1 MTFFLNSLLVLLTF
15 LACYAEPIY
24 LSFFPLKP
32 DEVVPFSIRTQRVF
46 QFDQEKALGG
56 KREMA
61 VSQYVPLYNYLPDKL
76 LETKARMKAFEA
88 GVAALQGSKPSG
100 VKSFVED
107 MKTDH
112 GIDLSPEIVG
122 KLLRYRDLKNLITG
136 VATIQAS
143 IMMERIVED
152 SNPFKGKKVV
162 EVLHPG
168 PAGMVTHPVSELI
181 TLEAARVSLLE
192 KSRQLF
198 WQVDESILTPVVEV
212 AAQAL
217 QANMKYDQAENDAR
231 IEEIIGRYPSKVIEY
246 RPGMILLPLGKSL
259 SEEDTLLLAAYQ
271 EAAKKDFYAK
281 APWVFVIALFSVIL
295 YNAFLQ
301 VTVKTDWRAEPPCR
315 LLLSLLILTIVTV
328 KLSLLFT
335 HLPVYVA
342 PFAML
347 PLLIVLLHND
357 RVSAVAT
364 TLTGAILI
372 SLFSGRSLEMLLFF
386 TFGGVAALLLPFQI
400 RKRFHVLFPSSVV
413 GIVNAFTVMVLST
426 DWGGV
431 NVFLDRLV
439 KSGSL
444 AQDAVFATLMRD
456 MGWAFAGGLLSGAL
470 AIVFLPLLEAGWQTA
485 STFKLARYAD
495 LQHPLMKDLLTKTP
509 ATYQH
514 SMSVAYLVQAVGEA
528 IGANVMLLRLGAYY
542 HDIGK
547 MAEPKFFVEN
557 QIGGRNPHEELD
569 PRESAKIIINHV
581 VNGEAMAK
589 EMKLPEV
596 ISDLIPQHHGTH
608 LVEYFYNKAAKA
620 NNEAAVSIGDF
631 RYPGP
636 KPQTIEAAI
645 LMIADAVEA
654 ASRSLED
661 PSREKIEKMIR
672 LIVMKRINDGQFDEC
687 DLSTR
692 QLARIVETLAGALEA
707 SMHSRVAYPWQEK
720 QKKVAAIAALK
731 QRVKA

>member
-1 MTFFLNSLLVLLTF
+1 MTFLLNSLLVILTF

-24 LSFFPLKP
+24 LSFFPIKP
-32 DEVVPFSIRTQRVF
+32 DGVVPFSIRPQRVF

-56 KREMA
+56 KRELA

-76 LETKARMKAFEA
+76 LQTKERMMKFEA
-88 GVAALQGSKPSG
+88 KVATLQSGKPSG
-100 VKSFVED
+100 VKVFAEY
-107 MKTDH
+107 MKDVYA
-112 GIDLSPEIVG
+112 IDLPQETVS
-122 KLLRYRDLKNLITG
+122 KLLRYRDLKNLING
-136 VATIQAS
+136 VETIQTS
-143 IMMERIVED
+143 IMMEKIVED
-152 SNPFKGKKVV
+152 PKPFKGKKAV
-162 EVLHPG
+162 EVLYPE
-168 PAGMVTHPVSELI
+168 PSGMVTHPVSELI
-181 TLEAARVSLLE
+181 TLEAARASLAE

-198 WQVDESILTPVVEV
+198 WQVDPDLLAPIVEV
-212 AAQAL
+212 ASQAL

-231 IEEIIGRYPSKVIEY
+231 IEEIIRRYPSKVIEY
-246 RPGMILLPLGKSL
+246 RPGMILLPVGKTL
-259 SEEDTLLLAAYQ
+259 SEEDTLLLAAYH
-271 EAAKKDFYAK
+271 EAIEKDFNGK
-281 APWVFVIALFSVIL
+281 APWILVIALFSVIL

-301 VTVKTDWRAEPPCR
+301 VTVKSEWRTEPPRR
-315 LLLSLLILTIVTV
+315 LLLSLLILTVVAV

-335 HLPVYVA
+335 SLPVYVA

-347 PLLIVLLHND
+347 PLLIILLHND
-357 RVSAVAT
+357 RISAVAT

-372 SLFSGRSLEMLLFF
+372 SLFSGRTLEMVLFF
-386 TFGGVAALLLPFQI
+386 AFGGVAALLLPFHI

-413 GIVNAFTVMVLST
+413 GIVNAFTVLVFSM
-426 DWGGV
+426 DWGAL
-431 NVFLDRLV
+431 NVFLERLA
-439 KSGSL
+439 KSGFL
-444 AQDAVFATLMRD
+444 AQDTVFAALWRD
-456 MGWAFAGGLLSGAL
+456 MGWAFAGGLLSGGL

-485 STFKLARYAD
+485 SAFKLARYAD
-495 LQHPLMKDLLTKTP
+495 LQHALMKDLLTKTP

-557 QIGGRNPHEELD
+557 QTGGKNPHEELD

-581 VNGEAMAK
+581 INGEAMAK
-589 EMKLPEV
+589 EMKLPEA
-596 ISDLIPQHHGTH
+596 ISDLISQHHGTH

-620 NNEAAVSIGDF
+620 SHEAVVSMGDF

-636 KPQTIEAAI
+636 KPRSVEAAI
-645 LMIADAVEA
+645 LMTADAVEA

-661 PSREKIEKMIR
+661 PSRDKIEKMIR

-692 QLARIVETLAGALEA
+692 QLARIIETLVGALEA

>member
-1 MTFFLNSLLVLLTF
+1 MKFLLNSLLVILTF
-15 LACYAEPIY
+15 LACYVEPIY

-32 DEVVPFSIRTQRVF
+32 DGVVPFCIRSQRVF

-56 KREMA
+56 KRELA
-61 VSQYVPLYNYLPDKL
+61 ISQYVPLYNYLPDKL
-76 LETKARMKAFEA
+76 LETKERMKKFE
-88 GVAALQGSKPSG
+88 GKLAALQSGKPSG
-100 VKSFVED
+100 VKVFAEY
-107 MKTDH
+107 MKDVH
-112 GIDLSPEIVG
+112 GIDLPQETLS
-122 KLLRYRDLKNLITG
+122 KLLRYKDLKNLMSG
-136 VATIQAS
+136 VETIQDA

-152 SNPFKGKKVV
+152 PKPFKGKKAV
-162 EVLHPG
+162 EVLYPE
-168 PAGMVTHPVSELI
+168 PSGMVTHPVSELI
-181 TLEAARVSLLE
+181 TLEAARASLLE

-198 WQVDESILTPVVEV
+198 WQVDGDILAPIVEV
-212 AAQAL
+212 AEQAL

-246 RPGMILLPLGKSL
+246 RPGMTLLPLGKTL

-271 EAAKKDFYAK
+271 EAVEKDFYGK
-281 APWVFVIALFSVIL
+281 APWILVIALFSVIL

-301 VTVKTDWRAEPPCR
+301 VTVKTEWRTEPPCR
-315 LLLSLLILTIVTV
+315 LLLSLLILTVVAV

-335 HLPVYVA
+335 NLPVYVA

-347 PLLIVLLHND
+347 PLLIILLHSD
-357 RVSAVAT
+357 RISAVAT

-372 SLFSGRSLEMLLFF
+372 SLFSGRNLEMVLFF
-386 TFGGVAALLLPFQI
+386 AFGGVAALLLPFHI

-413 GIVNAFTVMVLST
+413 GVVNAFTVLIFSM
-426 DWGGV
+426 DWGTL
-431 NVFLDRLV
+431 NVFFERLA
-439 KSGSL
+439 KSGFL
-444 AQDAVFATLMRD
+444 APDTVFAVLWRD
-456 MGWAFAGGLLSGAL
+456 MGWAFAGGLLSGGL
-470 AIVFLPLLEAGWQTA
+470 AIVFLPLLEASWQTA
-485 STFKLARYAD
+485 STFKLTRYAD

-557 QIGGRNPHEELD
+557 QTGGRNPHEDLD

-581 VNGEAMAK
+581 VNGETMAK
-589 EMKLPEV
+589 EMKLPEA
-596 ISDLIPQHHGTH
+596 ISDLIPEHHGTH

-620 NNEAAVSIGDF
+620 SHEAVVSVGDF

-636 KPQTIEAAI
+636 KPRSIEAAV

-661 PSREKIEKMIR
+661 PDRERIEKMIR

-692 QLARIVETLAGALEA
+692 QLARIIETLVGALEA

-731 QRVKA
+731 HRVKV

>member
-1 MTFFLNSLLVLLTF
+1 MKFLLNSFLVILTF
-15 LACYAEPIY
+15 LACYAEPVY

-32 DEVVPFSIRTQRVF
+32 DSVVPFCIRSQRVF

-56 KREMA
+56 KRELA
-61 VSQYVPLYNYLPDKL
+61 VSQYVPLYNYLPDKVQ
-76 LETKARMKAFEA
+76 ETKARMKAFEA
-88 GVAALQGSKPSG
+88 KVATLRSG
-100 VKSFVED
+100 KSSGIKAFGEY
-107 MKTDH
+107 MKDAY
-112 GIDLSPEIVG
+112 GIDLPQETLSRLI
-122 KLLRYRDLKNLITG
+122 RYKDLKNLIAG
-136 VATIQAS
+136 VATIQES
-143 IMMERIVED
+143 IMTEKVVED
-152 SNPFKGKKVV
+152 PKPFKGKKAV
-162 EVLHPG
+162 EVLYPE
-168 PAGMVTHPVSELI
+168 PSGMVTHPVSELI
-181 TLEAARVSLLE
+181 TLEAARASLME

-198 WQVDESILTPVVEV
+198 WQVDEDILAPIVAV
-212 AAQAL
+212 AAKSL

-231 IEEIIGRYPSKVIEY
+231 IEEIIRRYPSKVIEY
-246 RPGMILLPLGKSL
+246 RPGMILLPVGKTM
-259 SEEDTLLLAAYQ
+259 SEEDSLLLASYQ
-271 EAAKKDFYAK
+271 EAVQKDFYRK
-281 APWVFVIALFSVIL
+281 VPWVLVIALFSVIL

-301 VTVKTDWRAEPPCR
+301 VIVKTEWRTEPPRR
-315 LLLSLLILTIVTV
+315 LLLSLLILTVLAV

-335 HLPVYVA
+335 NLPVYVA

-347 PLLIVLLHND
+347 PLLIILLHND
-357 RVSAVAT
+357 RISAVAT

-372 SLFSGRSLEMLLFF
+372 SLFSGRNLEMALFF
-386 TFGGVAALLLPFQI
+386 AFGGVAAVLFPFHI

-413 GIVNAFTVMVLST
+413 GIINAFIVMVFLM
-426 DWGGV
+426 DWGTLGV
-431 NVFLDRLV
+431 SFDRMF
-439 KSGSL
+439 KSGFL
-444 AQDAVFATLMRD
+444 NQGATYVALWRD
-456 MGWAFAGGLLSGAL
+456 MGWAFGGGIFSGAL
-470 AIVFLPLLEAGWQTA
+470 AIVFLPLLEASWQTA
-485 STFKLARYAD
+485 SAFKLARYAD
-495 LQHPLMKDLLTKTP
+495 LQHPLLKDLLTKTP

-547 MAEPKFFVEN
+547 MVEPKFFVEN
-557 QIGGRNPHEELD
+557 QTGGRNPHEELD
-569 PRESAKIIINHV
+569 PRESTKIIINHV
-581 VNGEAMAK
+581 VNGETMAR
-589 EMKLPEV
+589 EMKLPEA

-620 NNEAAVSIGDF
+620 SQDGVLSIGDF

-661 PSREKIEKMIR
+661 AGREKIEKMIR

-692 QLARIVETLAGALEA
+692 QLARVIETLIGALEA
-707 SMHSRVAYPWQEK
+707 SMHSRVAYPWQDK

-731 QRVKA
+731 RRAKA

>member
-1 MTFFLNSLLVLLTF
+1 MTFFLNSLLVILTF
-15 LACYAEPIY
+15 LVCYAEPIY

-32 DEVVPFSIRTQRVF
+32 DDVVPFSIRTQRVF

-76 LETKARMKAFEA
+76 LGTKAQMKAFETR
-88 GVAALQGSKPSG
+88 VAALQGSKPSG
-100 VKSFVED
+100 VKLFSD
-107 MKTDH
+107 YMKDAY
-112 GIDLSPEIVG
+112 GMDLPQETLN
-122 KLLRYRDLKNLITG
+122 KLLRYRDLKNLIAG
-136 VATIQAS
+136 VATIQES

-152 SNPFKGKKVV
+152 PEPFKGKKAV
-162 EVLHPG
+162 EVLYPE
-168 PAGMVTHPVSELI
+168 PSGMVTHPVSELI
-181 TLEAARVSLLE
+181 TLEKARGSLME
-192 KSRQLF
+192 KSRRLF
-198 WQVDESILTPVVEV
+198 WQVDEDILAPVVDIAV
-212 AAQAL
+212 LAL
-217 QANMKYDQAENDAR
+217 QANMHYDQAENGSR

-246 RPGMILLPLGKSL
+246 RPGMILLPLGKTL
-259 SEEDTLLLAAYQ
+259 SEEDILLLTAYQ
-271 EAAKKDFYAK
+271 EAVKKDFYGK
-281 APWVFVIALFSVIL
+281 APWVFLIALFSVIL

-301 VTVKTDWRAEPPCR
+301 ITVKTDWRAEPPRR

-335 HLPVYVA
+335 NLPVYLA

-372 SLFSGRSLEMLLFF
+372 SLFSGRSLEMVLFF
-386 TFGGVAALLLPFQI
+386 AFGGVAALLLPFHI

-413 GIVNAFTVMVLST
+413 GMVNAFMVMVLVT
-426 DWGGV
+426 DWGAV
-431 NVFLDRLV
+431 NVFLERV
-439 KSGSL
+439 AKSGSL

-485 STFKLARYAD
+485 STFKLSRYAD

-514 SMSVAYLVQAVGEA
+514 SMSVAYLVQAVGES

-557 QIGGRNPHEELD
+557 QAGGRNPHEEMD

-581 VNGEAMAK
+581 VNGETMAK
-589 EMKLPEV
+589 EMKLPEA

-620 NNEAAVSIGDF
+620 SHEAVVSVGDF

-636 KPQTIEAAI
+636 KPQSTEAAI

-692 QLARIVETLAGALEA
+692 QLARIVETLVGALEA

>member
-1 MTFFLNSLLVLLTF
+1 MKLLLNSLLVILTF

-32 DEVVPFSIRTQRVF
+32 DGVVPFCIRSQRVF

-56 KREMA
+56 KRQLA

-76 LETKARMKAFEA
+76 LEAKQKMKAFEA
-88 GVAALQGSKPSG
+88 KVASFQSGKPSG
-100 VKSFVED
+100 VKGFAEY
-107 MKTDH
+107 MKDAH
-112 GIDLSPEIVG
+112 GIVLPQETLS
-122 KLLRYRDLKNLITG
+122 KLLRYKDLKNLITG
-136 VATIQAS
+136 VSTIQAS
-143 IMMERIVED
+143 IMLERIVED
-152 SNPFKGKKVV
+152 PKPYKGKKAV
-162 EVLHPG
+162 EVLYPE
-168 PAGMVTHPVSELI
+168 PSGMVTHPVSELI
-181 TLEAARVSLLE
+181 TLDAARASLLE

-198 WQVDESILTPVVEV
+198 WQVDEDILAPIVEV

-231 IEEIIGRYPSKVIEY
+231 IEEIIRRYPSKVIEY
-246 RPGMILLPLGKSL
+246 RPGTILLPVGKIL

-271 EAAKKDFYAK
+271 EAVEKDFSGK
-281 APWVFVIALFSVIL
+281 APWILLIALFSVIF

-301 VTVKTDWRAEPPCR
+301 ITVKTEWRTEPPR
-315 LLLSLLILTIVTV
+315 GLLLSLLILTVVAV

-335 HLPVYVA
+335 NLPVYVA
-342 PFAML
+342 PFTML
-347 PLLIVLLHND
+347 PLLIILLHND
-357 RVSAVAT
+357 RISAVAT

-372 SLFSGRSLEMLLFF
+372 TLFAGRSLEMVLFF
-386 TFGGVAALLLPFQI
+386 AFGGLTALLLPFHI

-413 GIVNAFTVMVLST
+413 GVVNAFTVMVFLM
-426 DWGGV
+426 DWGAL
-431 NVFLDRLV
+431 NPFLERV
-439 KSGSL
+439 AKSGWLGQAILS
-444 AQDAVFATLMRD
+444 RD
-456 MGWAFAGGLLSGAL
+456 IPWAFAGGILSGAL

-485 STFKLARYAD
+485 STFKLTRYAD

-514 SMSVAYLVQAVGEA
+514 SMSVAYLVQAVGDA

-557 QIGGRNPHEELD
+557 QVGGRNPHEDLD

-581 VNGEAMAK
+581 VNGETMAR
-589 EMKLPEV
+589 EMKLPEA

-620 NNEAAVSIGDF
+620 SHEAVVSVGDF

-636 KPQTIEAAI
+636 KPRSIEGAI

-692 QLARIVETLAGALEA
+692 QLARIIETLAASLEA

-731 QRVKA
+731 HRVKA

>member
-1 MTFFLNSLLVLLTF
+1 
-15 LACYAEPIY
+15 
-24 LSFFPLKP
+24 
-32 DEVVPFSIRTQRVF
+32 
-46 QFDQEKALGG
+46 
-56 KREMA
+56 
-61 VSQYVPLYNYLPDKL
+61 
-76 LETKARMKAFEA
+76 
-88 GVAALQGSKPSG
+88 
-100 VKSFVED
+100 
-107 MKTDH
+107 
-112 GIDLSPEIVG
+112 
-122 KLLRYRDLKNLITG
+122 
-136 VATIQAS
+136 
-143 IMMERIVED
+143 
-152 SNPFKGKKVV
+152 
-162 EVLHPG
+162 
-168 PAGMVTHPVSELI
+168 MVTHPVSELI
-181 TLEAARVSLLE
+181 TLEAARASLLE

-198 WQVDESILTPVVEV
+198 WQVDEDILGPVVEI
-212 AAQAL
+212 AGQAL
-217 QANMKYDQAENDAR
+217 QANMTYDQAENDAR
-231 IEEIIGRYPSKVIEY
+231 IEEIIRRYPSKVIEY
-246 RPGMILLPLGKSL
+246 RPGMILLPVGKTL
-259 SEEDTLLLAAYQ
+259 SEEDVLLLAAYQ
-271 EAAKKDFYAK
+271 EAVEKDFDGK
-281 APWVFVIALFSVIL
+281 APWILVIALFSVML
-295 YNAFLQ
+295 YNAFLR
-301 VTVKTDWRAEPPCR
+301 VTVKTEWRTEPPRR
-315 LLLSLLILTIVTV
+315 LLLSLLILTVVTV

-335 HLPVYVA
+335 KLPVYVA

-347 PLLIVLLHND
+347 PLLIILLNND
-357 RVSAVAT
+357 RISAVAT

-372 SLFSGRSLEMLLFF
+372 SLFSARSLEMVLFF
-386 TFGGVAALLLPFQI
+386 AFGGVAALLLPFRI

-413 GIVNAFTVMVLST
+413 GIVNAFIVMVFLM
-426 DWGGV
+426 DWGAL
-431 NVFLDRLV
+431 NVFFERLA
-439 KSGSL
+439 KSGFP
-444 AQDAVFATLMRD
+444 AQDTVFAALGRD
-456 MGWAFAGGLLSGAL
+456 MGWAFAGGLLSGGL

-557 QIGGRNPHEELD
+557 QAGGRNPHEELD
-569 PRESAKIIINHV
+569 PRESARIIINHV
-581 VNGEAMAK
+581 VNGETMAK
-589 EMKLPEV
+589 EMKLPEA

-620 NNEAAVSIGDF
+620 SHEAVVSIGDF

-636 KPQTIEAAI
+636 KPRTIEGAI

-692 QLARIVETLAGALEA
+692 QLAIIIETLTGALEA

-731 QRVKA
+731 HRVKA

>member
-1 MTFFLNSLLVLLTF
+1 MTFLLNSLLVILTF

-32 DEVVPFSIRTQRVF
+32 DGVVPFSIRPQRVF

-56 KREMA
+56 KRELA
-61 VSQYVPLYNYLPDKL
+61 VSQYVPLYNYLPAKL
-76 LETKARMKAFEA
+76 LETKERMKKFEA
-88 GVAALQGSKPSG
+88 KVAALQIGKPSG
-100 VKSFVED
+100 
-107 MKTDH
+107 MKVFAEYMKDAH
-112 GIDLSPEIVG
+112 GIDLPQETLS
-122 KLLRYRDLKNLITG
+122 KLLRYRDLKNLISG
-136 VATIQAS
+136 VETIQAS

-152 SNPFKGKKVV
+152 PKPFKGKKAV
-162 EVLHPG
+162 EVLYPE
-168 PAGMVTHPVSELI
+168 PSGMVTHPVSELI
-181 TLEAARVSLLE
+181 TLEAARASLLD

-198 WQVDESILTPVVEV
+198 WQVDEDILAPIVEV
-212 AAQAL
+212 AGQAL

-231 IEEIIGRYPSKVIEY
+231 IEEIIRRYPSKVIEY
-246 RPGMILLPLGKSL
+246 RPGMILLPVGKTL
-259 SEEDTLLLAAYQ
+259 NEEDILLLAAYQ
-271 EAAKKDFYAK
+271 EAVEKDFYGK
-281 APWVFVIALFSVIL
+281 APWILVIALFCVIL

-301 VTVKTDWRAEPPCR
+301 VTVKSEWRTEPPRR
-315 LLLSLLILTIVTV
+315 LLLSLLILTVVAV

-335 HLPVYVA
+335 NLPVYVA

-347 PLLIVLLHND
+347 PLLIIVLHND
-357 RVSAVAT
+357 RISAVAT

-372 SLFSGRSLEMLLFF
+372 SLFSGRSLEMVLFF
-386 TFGGVAALLLPFQI
+386 AFGGVAALLLPFHI

-413 GIVNAFTVMVLST
+413 GIVNAFTVLVFSM
-426 DWGGV
+426 DWGSV
-431 NVFLDRLV
+431 NVFLERLA
-439 KSGSL
+439 KSGFL
-444 AQDAVFATLMRD
+444 AQDTVFAALWRD

-470 AIVFLPLLEAGWQTA
+470 AVVFLPLLEAGWQTA

-557 QIGGRNPHEELD
+557 QTGGRNPHEELD

-581 VNGEAMAK
+581 VNGETMAK
-589 EMKLPEV
+589 EMKLPEA

-620 NNEAAVSIGDF
+620 SHEAVVSVGDF

-636 KPQTIEAAI
+636 KPRSIEGAI

-654 ASRSLED
+654 ASRSLEE

-692 QLARIVETLAGALEA
+692 QLARIIETLAGALEA

-720 QKKVAAIAALK
+720 LKKVAAIAALK
-731 QRVKA
+731 HRVKA